1 MMEVLRAGAETD
13 GDAEVQWR
21 TEPLGSGE
29 RVSVTIRNGGPNPV
43 RVLTAWVEIAATP
56 GLALSHGYQSWS
68 PTWIVEP
75 ARTKVDRSQAP
86 DWIMGTNYAIPDA
99 AASNVVG
106 DQYLVTDQGVIG
118 WLGASHLSTVRV
130 PPQAPIEAI
139 ASLDNIE
146 LGPGE
151 ERVLDA
157 LWIATGDPGT
167 LYSEFASLLG
177 DACGARTGGASPF
190 GWCSWYEF
198 FGEVTPEDVR
208 RNLRLAAGHS
218 FDLVQVD
225 DGYQAAIGDWLD
237 LADGWSEVGSMATIA
252 EEIGS
257 AGMSAG
263 IWTAPF
269 LAAESSAIVR
279 AHPDWVP
286 RHPPTGKPSKAM
298 YNPAWDGWAL
308 ALDTT
313 NPAVLDHLRSTFATL
328 REWGFG
334 YHKIDFCYSAAL
346 QAERHDPTKT
356 RAEALRM
363 GLEAVREGI
372 GDDAYL
378 LGCGCPF
385 GPAIGLVDAMRVSP
399 DVAPYWEER
408 AVWPGLEGSGVAAEN
423 AVRASALRA
432 PLHRRLFVN
441 DPDCVLLR
449 PTNTQLSAD
458 QRRTLA
464 DSVLE
469 TGAFVVLSD
478 DMARYGDAEWEEVER
493 LRESRAA
500 HDHAID
506 LPDPFASGAP
516 ST

>member
-1 MMEVLRAGAETD
+1 MMEVLRAGAVTD
-13 GDAEVQWR
+13 GNADVRWY

-29 RVSVTIRNGGPNPV
+29 RVTVTVRNGGRAPL
-43 RVLTAWVEIAATP
+43 RLASASVEIAGSP
-56 GLALSHGYQSWS
+56 HVVLSHGYQSWS
-68 PTWIVEP
+68 PTWVVDP
-75 ARTKVDRSQAP
+75 ASAKVDRSQAP
-86 DWIMGTNYAIPDA
+86 DWILGTNYAIPEVA
-99 AASNVVG
+99 TNSVVG
-106 DQYLVTDQGVIG
+106 DQYLVTDEGVIG
-118 WLGASHLSTVRV
+118 WLGARHLSTVRV
-130 PPQAPIEAI
+130 PPRSPIEAI
-139 ASLDNIE
+139 ASLDGVM
-146 LGPGE
+146 LAPGE
-151 ERVLDA
+151 ERVLDP
-157 LWIATGDPGT
+157 LWIASGDPGK
-167 LYSEFASLLG
+167 LYSEFVSLLG
-177 DACGARTGGASPF
+177 EACGARTGGDSPF

-208 RNLRLAAGHS
+208 RNLRLAADHS

-237 LADGWSEVGSMATIA
+237 LADAWSEVASMASIA
-252 EEIGS
+252 EEIAS

-269 LAAESSAIVR
+269 LAAESSAVAR
-279 AHPDWVP
+279 AHPDWIP

-298 YNPAWDGWAL
+298 YNPAWGGWAL

-334 YHKIDFCYSAAL
+334 YHKIDFCYAASL

-385 GPAIGLVDAMRVSP
+385 GPAIGVVDAMRVSP

-423 AVRASALRA
+423 AVRASVLRA

-449 PTNTQLSAD
+449 PTNTELTPE
-458 QRRTLA
+458 QRRALA

-478 DMARYGDAEWEEVER
+478 DLAHYGDAEWDEIER
-493 LRESRAA
+493 LRQARAER
-500 HDHAID
+500 DHPLD
-506 LPDPFASGAP
+506 LADPFAGQPAE
-516 ST
+516 

>member
-1 MMEVLRAGAETD
+1 MMEVLRARASTD
-13 GDAEVQWR
+13 GDVDVQWR

-29 RVSVTIRNGGPNPV
+29 RVTVTIRNRGRAPL
-43 RVLTAWVEIAATP
+43 RLASASVEIAGSP
-56 GLALSHGYQSWS
+56 QLALSHGYQSWS
-68 PTWIVEP
+68 PTWIVDP
-75 ARTKVDRSQAP
+75 ASTKIDRSQAP
-86 DWIMGTNYAIPDA
+86 DWILGTNYAIPEL
-99 AASNVVG
+99 AASSVVG
-106 DQYLVTDQGVIG
+106 DQYLVTSEGVVG
-118 WLGASHLSTVRV
+118 WLGASHLSTVV
-130 PPQAPIEAI
+130 VAPDLLTAT
-139 ASLDNIE
+139 ADLDGVE

-151 ERVLDA
+151 ERALDPM
-157 LWIATGDPGT
+157 WIASGDPGE

-177 DACGARTGGASPF
+177 EACGALTDGDSPF

-198 FGEVTPEDVR
+198 FGDVTPEDIR
-208 RNLRLAAGHS
+208 RNLRIAANNS

-225 DGYQAAIGDWLD
+225 DGYQAAIGDWLA
-237 LADGWSEVGSMATIA
+237 LADSWSGVGSMASIA
-252 EEIGS
+252 EEIAS
-257 AGMSAG
+257 SGMSAG

-269 LAAESSAIVR
+269 LAAENSAVAR
-279 AHPDWVP
+279 AHPDWIT

-298 YNPAWDGWAL
+298 YNPAWGGWAL

-346 QAERHDPTKT
+346 PAGRHDPTKT

-385 GPAIGLVDAMRVSP
+385 GPAIGVVDAMRVSP

-423 AVRASALRA
+423 AVRASVLRS

-449 PTNTQLSAD
+449 PTNTELTPE
-458 QRRTLA
+458 QRRALA
-464 DSVLE
+464 DSVLD

-493 LRESRAA
+493 LRQARAER
-500 HDHAID
+500 DHPLNLA
-506 LPDPFASGAP
+506 DPFAGGPAG
-516 ST
+516 